1 MKSRGGRRVTWIDP
15 REKESDGYK
24 KDEQDRRSISDH
36 TERSS
41 VCARQGSRMTSRGS
55 LLFSFSWQRT
65 RPAQQAWSNKH
76 VALGLAFLFSF
87 IPPQPSNT
95 QREVEFKKNHY
106 LPASQSTPVLSQI
119 LTPHFE
125 LSSYISLHWYWV
137 TTVDSY
143 AYHPFI

>member
-106 LPASQSTPVLSQI
+106 LPASRSSLVPDSHPTLRTVFLHLPTLVLGDHS
-119 LTPHFE
+119 
-125 LSSYISLHWYWV
+125 
-137 TTVDSY
+137 
-143 AYHPFI
+143 